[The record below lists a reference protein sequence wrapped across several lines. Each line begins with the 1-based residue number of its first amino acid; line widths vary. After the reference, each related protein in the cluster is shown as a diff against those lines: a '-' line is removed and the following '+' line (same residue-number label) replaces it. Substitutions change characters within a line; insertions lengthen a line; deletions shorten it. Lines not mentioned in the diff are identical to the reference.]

1 MRRIVVDA
9 SVVVKWLLPE
19 REGEQDVE
27 KALHVLHLVKASEVR
42 VYQPPHWL
50 AEASAVVA
58 KLSPGTARQDI
69 EDLCEIGFDVIE
81 TREVYVGAC
90 DLSCKLN
97 HHLFDTLYHAVAL
110 VLDDAFLIT
119 ADERYYRKAKKIGHI
134 MLLENIVRAVGT

>member
-1 MRRIVVDA
+1 MRRVVVDA

-19 REGEQDVE
+19 REGERDVE
-27 KALHVLHLVKASEVR
+27 KALHVLQLVKASEVR

-50 AEASAVVA
+50 AEASAVVS
-58 KLSPGTARQDI
+58 KLSPATAREDI

-119 ADERYYRKAKKIGHI
+119 ADERYYRKAEKIGHI
-134 MLLENIVRAVGT
+134 ILLENIPRAVGS